1 MSELRKVCHY
11 CGERIKKK
19 ELIGHFATAH
29 SIGARDKEEF
39 ACLDGCVRCCA
50 DEGMPLELTLG
61 DLMRISNY
69 LDVSMEKLFDDYCQL
84 MWNRIPNTPYFI
96 PSTGL
101 VFPCGFLKEEECVV
115 YDVRPLHC
123 RLFPENILTSNFED
137 LSPVKGRGY
146 QCVDKEFTISM
157 DRADA
162 VRNLSEID
170 QRELEATA
178 EYFENINYSIPISDE
193 EYGQI
198 MSAVEGLDE
207 IEKNAKKRA
216 FFMEVLNKR
225 IGLDDLKKVFVDKI
239 KKLDGDKDLKKFS
252 LFEV

>member
-1 MSELRKVCHY
+1 VSELRKVCQY
-11 CGERIKKK
+11 CGERVKKK

-29 SIGARDKEEF
+29 SIGARDKEGF
-39 ACLDGCVRCCA
+39 ACLDGCVRCCD
-50 DEGMPLELTLG
+50 DEGVPLELTLG
-61 DLMRISNY
+61 DLMRISNH

-101 VFPCGFLKEEECVV
+101 VFPCGFLKEGECVI

-123 RLFPENILTSNFED
+123 RLFPENIITSNFED

-157 DRADA
+157 ERAQA
-162 VRNLSEID
+162 VGNLSDVD

-178 EYFENINYSIPISDE
+178 EYLENINYSVPISEE
-193 EYGQI
+193 EYSQI
-198 MSAVEGLDE
+198 MSAIKDFGEM
-207 IEKNAKKRA
+207 EKNEKKRA
-216 FFMEVLNKR
+216 LFMDVLNKR
-225 IGLDDLKKVFVDKI
+225 IDLENLKKEFVGKI
-239 KKLDGDKDLKKFS
+239 KKLDNAKDFDKFS
-252 LFEV
+252 FFKV